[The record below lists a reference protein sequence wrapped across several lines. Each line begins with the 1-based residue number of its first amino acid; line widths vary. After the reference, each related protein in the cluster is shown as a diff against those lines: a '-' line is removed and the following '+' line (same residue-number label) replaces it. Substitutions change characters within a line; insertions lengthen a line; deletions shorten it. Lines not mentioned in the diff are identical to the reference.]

1 MHTHTW
7 NTEYEYERISF
18 NNGKTRVLPVVN
30 GTKWRKAEQHGI
42 LSLFPQN
49 KHPII
54 TLAVDHRAVSLLSQ
68 VSCLVSNPSLSQF
81 DFKNV
86 GMATS
91 FSRFLLWFWW
101 SSFIFV
107 AVMIQNVPMPWGI
120 LAWRSGT
127 MWRGTAWSFTGTRW
141 VHLCR
146 KTKQKILFL
155 VCLYLKQSHRQPELG
170 CCQQH
175 NIHCPVSACLDRPA
189 VHHTTCTPWWLEI
202 GDMFGW
208 IRCNF
213 WDTLMSQTFEKK

>member
-1 MHTHTW
+1 MHTHTQTHTW

-146 KTKQKILFL
+146 KTKKKSSFL
-155 VCLYLKQSHRQPELG
+155 SVCIWSRVTVNLSLDVVNNTTFTVLSLPAWIVQLSIIRWYPVVAWNRW
-170 CCQQH
+170 QH
-175 NIHCPVSACLDRPA
+175 VRLNK
-189 VHHTTCTPWWLEI
+189 
-202 GDMFGW
+202 M
-208 IRCNF
+208 
-213 WDTLMSQTFEKK
+213 